1 MAPTADSVGLTT
13 KKTMSELR
21 VIDLRSELEKRGL
34 DKTGVKAALI
44 ERLTHALRDE
54 GEDAETFEFEVPAEP
69 TPVKPAATPPAA
81 SGGSAKKTVT
91 KRVNKKLAH
100 DAESETQSNDDA
112 HEGGESDE
120 EEEPEIETLDE
131 EEEEDAEGAE
141 EKLNNGE
148 ADPKVDGEEAGGDAK
163 VEKKNSAKDS
173 AAAKDDEDGSHEAEQ
188 ALIVHADDN
197 HDLDADIEE
206 EAAAA
211 KESAGAETPK
221 PAAGAKTP
229 AAKKAA
235 AAAAAAAEAK
245 KEAAE
250 GGKAEPKK
258 AATPKTKAAGK
269 AVKTTPKAAADKEP
283 VRNLWVSGLANT
295 TRAADLKALFGKHG
309 KVVSAKIVT
318 NAKTPGARCYGFM
331 TMSTA
336 EEANKCIQHLH
347 RTELHGKMISVE
359 CTKHEP
365 GGALRKSEAKT
376 GAAAAAATKTAA
388 AAKEGKEPAAKAKP
402 AAAKAAAKTKAAAE
416 KKAAADAKEKED
428 KGEKAEEEE
437 AAEEAAEEKEGDEEE
452 EGDGD
457 EEGKGKDRKHRD
469 DKERRRSRSHSRER
483 FARRRFFRPFVRGF
497 RAVRGFRR
505 PFVRRPF
512 FRGPFRGRMGSD
524 YRESREPFRRNED
537 AGSFRQRELER
548 RQREEAFR
556 IERER
561 ERLRVEREKL
571 ERERLEL
578 LRLEREKQRMERER
592 IQREREELR
601 QRKIG
606 RAAEFAGPDAAGMMR
621 RPVKRPYDD
630 EAGVLGGPGARGGGL
645 DAGDAFWRD
654 RKRPHLGGPGG
665 RDYDRGT
672 DRDDRR
678 FERPGGAG
686 DFGGDR
692 EFRGRPPRD
701 RVPRESPPVRRM
713 EPRFQSKEGFS
724 AGAGGAYGSGGAR
737 FAGGPPAAGGDHW
750 SSGGRGAG
758 SYSSSGVGGSWNADG
773 RKPDSGHQSWS
784 SQADR
789 WSAGGS
795 GMGARGGVGGGSMG
809 QGSQG
814 YQSGTGGSGMMAHSV
829 PYSLVVLKHDDLV
842 NANMTRIW
850 DSDDSTCF
858 SMPSELNETLASV
871 RLFLDPPIDVGLVRV
886 VSKPHNVWIY
896 GGELSAKVRGIDI
909 HSVTELCEVSVFN
922 ISDKIDK
929 MAKRQGRRSLP
940 LTPDDEEDDGVPTF
954 NTSDTAALFHSRISS
969 QPEWTRPQR
978 NGHHRASNP
987 DIISDLEF
995 ANHLLEVSHEYATLE
1010 PLDDRVSGVKH
1021 QDI

>member
-1 MAPTADSVGLTT
+1 MAPTADNVGLTT

-44 ERLTHALRDE
+44 ERLTHALQDE

-69 TPVKPAATPPAA
+69 TPVKPAATPSAA

-91 KRVNKKLAH
+91 KR
-100 DAESETQSNDDA
+100 
-112 HEGGESDE
+112 
-120 EEEPEIETLDE
+120 
-131 EEEEDAEGAE
+131 
-141 EKLNNGE
+141 
-148 ADPKVDGEEAGGDAK
+148 
-163 VEKKNSAKDS
+163 
-173 AAAKDDEDGSHEAEQ
+173 
-188 ALIVHADDN
+188 
-197 HDLDADIEE
+197 
-206 EAAAA
+206 
-211 KESAGAETPK
+211 
-221 PAAGAKTP
+221 
-229 AAKKAA
+229 
-235 AAAAAAAEAK
+235 
-245 KEAAE
+245 
-250 GGKAEPKK
+250 
-258 AATPKTKAAGK
+258 
-269 AVKTTPKAAADKEP
+269 
-283 VRNLWVSGLANT
+283 
-295 TRAADLKALFGKHG
+295 
-309 KVVSAKIVT
+309 
-318 NAKTPGARCYGFM
+318 
-331 TMSTA
+331 
-336 EEANKCIQHLH
+336 
-347 RTELHGKMISVE
+347 
-359 CTKHEP
+359 
-365 GGALRKSEAKT
+365 
-376 GAAAAAATKTAA
+376 
-388 AAKEGKEPAAKAKP
+388 AKP

-457 EEGKGKDRKHRD
+457 EEDKGKDRKHRD

-483 FARRRFFRPFVRGF
+483 FARRRFFRPFIRGF

-578 LRLEREKQRMERER
+578 LRLEREKQRLERER

-606 RAAEFAGPDAAGMMR
+606 RAAEFAGGAADALMR
-621 RPVKRPYDD
+621 RPVKRPYDED
-630 EAGVLGGPGARGGGL
+630 PGVLGGGPARGMDSAG
-645 DAGDAFWRD
+645 GDAFWRD
-654 RKRPHLGGPGG
+654 RKRPHLGGGPGG

-678 FERPGGAG
+678 FERPGG

-692 EFRGRPPRD
+692 EFRGRAPRD

-724 AGAGGAYGSGGAR
+724 GGAAYGSGGAR
-737 FAGGPPAAGGDHW
+737 FGGGPPAAGGDW
-750 SSGGRGAG
+750 GSGGRGAG
-758 SYSSSGVGGSWNADG
+758 YSSSGVGGSWNADG

-784 SQADR
+784 SQPDR
-789 WSAGGS
+789 WSAGGV
-795 GMGARGGVGGGSMG
+795 GARGGGIGGSSMG

-814 YQSGTGGSGMMAHSV
+814 YNSGAGGSGMMAHSGMGSGGSFGGAGNRYMGGGGGV
-829 PYSLVVLKHDDLV
+829 RRLVVLGHDNLV
-842 NANMTRIW
+842 NDKMSRIW

-886 VSKPHNVWIY
+886 VSKPQPNVVYYLLVDNSNGFPTAEKDDLEGNVWIY
-896 GGELSAKVRGIDI
+896 GGELSAKVRGVDI
-909 HSVTELCEVSVFN
+909 HSVTELCEVSIFN
-922 ISDKIDK
+922 ISDKINK
-929 MAKRQGRRSLP
+929 MGEKFPASLRATRPDCIRRSGRVEDPCHCHRTTKKTIVCLHS
-940 LTPDDEEDDGVPTF
+940 TPATRQL
-954 NTSDTAALFHSRISS
+954 SSTAASLASPNGLSRTGMALIS
-969 QPEWTRPQR
+969 
-978 NGHHRASNP
+978 GSNP
-987 DIISDLEF
+987 RHYIRPAF

-1010 PLDDRVSGVKH
+1010 PPAERDTNVKH
-1021 QDI
+1021 PNV